1 MNIGGADMTKKAPT
15 VIDARVIF
23 STSAPR
29 RIKVGPICSQR
40 DFPSVLIHMRA
51 RDVSLRCSGNLIFTQ
66 IG

>member
-1 MNIGGADMTKKAPT
+1 MTKKAPT
-15 VIDARVIF
+15 VIDVCVIF
-23 STSAPR
+23 STAASQ

-40 DFPSVLIHMRA
+40 DFPSVLILMRG